1 MRRQPT
7 DSGQQQSRIKSLAV
21 VLCVLLSPIACLH
34 LHAQDIH
41 FSQFNFSPLNQ
52 NPANTNL
59 FDGTYRFIGNYK
71 NQWPTVPVRFNTFS
85 AGVDANLATL
95 NNGDRVGAGL
105 VFYYDGAGDSRFS
118 ALNIG
123 LSAAYAKTLD
133 KKKKHYLSYGI
144 QFGMTSRSF
153 SYDKLYFD
161 NQWNGD
167 AFNPNTGIDESFTR
181 TRYSFFDLGMGLA
194 YKWQKTERTALTVG
208 FAVTHIN
215 TPSQSFYNDN
225 SIKLNPRFTVH
236 AQAKVKVAK
245 RVDIVP
251 EAMWQMQ
258 DVKQEFLVGAH
269 AKYYIPAKIK
279 HTVAL
284 NIGAY
289 SRVIDAGWL
298 MAGFDYDNLQFNMS
312 YDINFSKLTAASR
325 YNGGIEMS
333 VIYILS
339 KVKKI
344 DKPGAVCPSLL

>member
-1 MRRQPT
+1 MKRPLTIDHRPLRR
-7 DSGQQQSRIKSLAV
+7 SAELLAV
-21 VLCVLLSPIACLH
+21 LVLCLMVSSKSSF
-34 LHAQDIH
+34 AQDIH

-59 FDGTYRFIGNYK
+59 FDGSYRFVGNYK

-85 AGVDANLATL
+85 ASAEANLATL
-95 NNGDRVGAGL
+95 SNGDRIGAGL

-118 ALNIG
+118 ALNIA
-123 LSAAYAKTLD
+123 LSASYGKTLD
-133 KKKKHYLSYGI
+133 KKKKHYLNYGI
-144 QFGMTSRSF
+144 QFGMVSRSF

-167 AFNPNTGIDESFTR
+167 AFNPNTGIDESFSR

-194 YKWQKTERTALTVG
+194 YRWQKSERTSYTIG
-208 FAVTHIN
+208 FGITHIN
-215 TPSQSFYNDN
+215 APSQSFYNDN

-236 AQAKVKVAK
+236 AQAKIKVAR

-258 DVKQEFLVGAH
+258 DVKQEFLIGAH
-269 AKYYIPAKIK
+269 AKYYIPNKIK

-344 DKPGAVCPSLL
+344 DKPGAVCPSFL